1 MSTAPAGNHLPLE
14 VLRMK
19 MKRLLSCLLSLA
31 LALSLA
37 ALPAS
42 ASSATFP
49 DIQSHW
55 AKSYIEAMTAAGMFQ
70 GYEDGNFKPEN
81 QLTTAEALALCARAV
96 GLDSDTALDIATDYY
111 TEVKDTLNN
120 EQTWFYQEFSIC
132 LATGILTSSDL
143 KSLYQSGD
151 LTDPIAKEDLAVY
164 LVRAM
169 QLGPMAERLTSYPL
183 PFDDASSI
191 SGDAKPSVYLLHIYG
206 IVEGDEYNDFSPK
219 LSVTRAVMATMLTR
233 AIAYMQAHGTSPDLP
248 EYTDYAFRQGTIDS
262 VSESGSTILLSLNS
276 DLTGAAIGTVTLPDD
291 VTIYEN
297 NMETTS
303 SALKTGRHARVC
315 LDSSGAA
322 FAVRVSDELEVF
334 TAAVNGIEDGSVAV
348 TVDGEERVLTMDRF
362 TQVQIGSKTTGD
374 ASIVDE
380 NGNYTT
386 AVCKLDD
393 QGRLVAIQ
401 FTGGTSTV
409 EGILSDYTKASTSSA
424 SATIQLIGFDG
435 VTRTYTIP
443 SEATITV
450 DGLVDSLS
458 TTLKNSYVV
467 LRLLDEDA
475 SVQSASV
482 DTKSN
487 YVQGVIKSVDSSDDT
502 ITITRLSNDRNAT
515 YDVTSSAVIT
525 YDGKTTRLRDLDKN
539 DFVTILL
546 NESDDATMIQ
556 AYPSSTTTEG
566 TISERTFGSGTDTTI
581 TFVLTQKDGTKVS
594 FKVDL
599 SDPPTVERDDED
611 STVDK
616 LRVGDEV
623 EITVRYGDVTR
634 IEAVTQNVNVT
645 GTVERIIQEKSGY
658 TLELVLSDGEEVSY
672 AVDSSVPVTQN
683 GDEVAL
689 STLKPGYKLGLAVNG
704 EQVVSIEIQQAVN
717 TANKVSGTILYVD
730 YDEDL
735 IYLRAA
741 TDTGGEEMVTVEVRS
756 STVLLDVST
765 GEELALGDL
774 DSGDVIEVNGAY
786 SGTLFRATVILF
798 Q

>member
-1 MSTAPAGNHLPLE
+1 
-14 VLRMK
+14 MK
-19 MKRLLSCLLSLA
+19 VKRLLSGLLA
-31 LALSLA
+31 LVMVLTATI
-37 ALPAS
+37 LPAS
-42 ASSATFP
+42 AATTFP
-49 DIQSHW
+49 DIQNHW
-55 AKSYIEAMTAAGMFQ
+55 AKSYIEAMTAAGMFK

-81 QLTTAEALALCARAV
+81 QLTTAEALALCARTV
-96 GLDSDTALDIATDYY
+96 GLDSSTTMDIATDYY
-111 TEVKDTLNN
+111 DTVKTTLNN

-132 LATGILTSSDL
+132 LATGILTTSDL

-183 PFDDASSI
+183 TFDDASSI
-191 SGDAKPSVYLLHIYG
+191 SADAKPSVYLLHVYG
-206 IVEGDEYNDFSPK
+206 IVEGDEFNDFSPK
-219 LSVTRAVMATMLTR
+219 LNVTRAVMATMLTR

-248 EYTDYAFRQGTIDS
+248 EYTDYAFRQGVISS
-262 VSESGSTILLSLNS
+262 VSTTNGVIQLSLNS
-276 DLTGAAIGTVTLPDD
+276 DLTGAAIGTVTLPAN
-291 VTIYEN
+291 VKIYEN

-303 SALKTGRHARVC
+303 SALKNGRHARVC
-315 LDSSGAA
+315 LDSSGTP
-322 FAVRVSDELEVF
+322 FAVRVSGELETF
-334 TAAVNGIEDGSVAV
+334 TATVNGIDGKNVAV
-348 TVDGEERVLTMDRF
+348 TADGTGRLLTMDRF
-362 TQVQIGSKTTGD
+362 TQVQIGTKTTGD
-374 ASIVDE
+374 YSIVDS
-380 NGNYTT
+380 GANYTT

-409 EGILSDYTKASTSSA
+409 EGILSDYIKASTSSA
-424 SATIQLIGFDG
+424 NATIQLIGFDG

-443 SEATITV
+443 SDATITV

-458 TTLKNSYVV
+458 SSLKDSYVI

-475 SVQSASV
+475 SVQSVSV

-502 ITITRLSNDRNAT
+502 ISITRLSNDRTAT

-525 YDGKTTRLRDLDKN
+525 YDGETTRLKDLDKN

-581 TFVLTQKDGTKVS
+581 TFVVTQKDGTKVS

-599 SDPPTVERDDED
+599 SDPPVVERDDED

-623 EITVRYGDVTR
+623 EFTVRYGDVTR
-634 IEAVTQNVNVT
+634 IEATTQNVNLT

-658 TLELVLSDGEEVSY
+658 TLEMLLSDGEEVSY
-672 AVDSSVPVTQN
+672 TVDNSVSVTQN
-683 GDEVAL
+683 NKEVAL
-689 STLKPGYKLGLAVNG
+689 SSLKPGYKLGLAVNG
-704 EQVVSIEIQQAVN
+704 DQVVAIEIQQAVN
-717 TANKVSGTILYVD
+717 TGNKVSGTILYVD
-730 YDEDL
+730 YSEDI
-735 IYLRAA
+735 IYLRAT
-741 TDTGGEEMVTVEVRS
+741 TDTGSEEMVTVEVPS
-756 STVLLDVST
+756 SAVILNAST
-765 GEELALGDL
+765 GGTLVLRDL
-774 DSGDVIEVNGAY
+774 DTGDIIEVNGSY
-786 SGTLFRATVILF
+786 SGTIFEATIILR

>member
-1 MSTAPAGNHLPLE
+1 
-14 VLRMK
+14 MK
-19 MKRLLSCLLSLA
+19 VKRLLSCLLSLVMVF
-31 LALSLA
+31 SLT

-42 ASSATFP
+42 AATTFP
-49 DIQSHW
+49 DIQTHW
-55 AKSYIEAMTAAGMFQ
+55 AKSYIEAMTAAGMFK

-81 QLTTAEALALCARAV
+81 QLTTAEALALCARAI
-96 GLDSDTALDIATDYY
+96 GLDSSTTMDIATDYY
-111 TEVKDTLNN
+111 TEVKTLLNN
-120 EQTWFYQEFSIC
+120 EQTWFYQEFSVC

-151 LTDPIAKEDLAVY
+151 LTDPIEKEDLAVY

-169 QLGPMAERLTSYPL
+169 QLGPMADRLTSYPL
-183 PFDDASSI
+183 TFDDASSI
-191 SGDAKPSVYLLHIYG
+191 SADAKPSVYLLHVYG
-206 IVEGDEYNDFSPK
+206 IVEGDEFNDFSPK
-219 LSVTRAVMATMLTR
+219 LNVTRAVMATMLTR

-248 EYTDYAFRQGTIDS
+248 EYTDYAFRQGVIAST
-262 VSESGSTILLSLNS
+262 SEANGVIQLTLNS
-276 DLTGAAIGTVTLPDD
+276 DLTGAAIGTITLPAN
-291 VTIYEN
+291 VKIYEN

-303 SALKTGRHARVC
+303 SALKNGRHARVC
-315 LDSSGAA
+315 LDSTGTA
-322 FAVRVSDELEVF
+322 FAVRVSAELETF
-334 TAAVNGIEDGSVAV
+334 TATVNGIDGKNVAV
-348 TVDGEERVLTMDRF
+348 TVNGSGRLLTMDRF
-362 TQVQIGSKTTGD
+362 TQVQIGNKTTGD
-374 ASIVDE
+374 YSIVDT
-380 NGNYTT
+380 GANYTT

-409 EGILSDYTKASTSSA
+409 EGILADYTKASTSSA

-487 YVQGVIKSVDSSDDT
+487 YVQGVIRSVDSSDDT
-502 ITITRLSNDRNAT
+502 ISITRLSNDRNAT

-599 SDPPTVERDDED
+599 SDPPVVERDDED

-623 EITVRYGDVTR
+623 VFTVRYGDVTR
-634 IEAVTQNVNVT
+634 IEATTQNVNLT
-645 GTVERIIQEKSGY
+645 GTVERIIQEKTGY
-658 TLELVLSDGEEVSY
+658 TLEMLLSDGERVSY
-672 AVDSSVPVTQN
+672 TVDSTVSVTQN
-683 GDEVAL
+683 NKEVAL
-689 STLKPGYKLGLAVNG
+689 SSLKPGYKLGLAVNG
-704 EQVVSIEIQQAVN
+704 DQVVAIEIQQAVN
-717 TANKVSGTILYVD
+717 TGNKVSGTILYVD
-730 YDEDL
+730 YAEDI
-735 IYLRAA
+735 IYLRAT
-741 TDTGGEEMVTVEVRS
+741 TDTGGEEMVTVEVP
-756 STVLLDVST
+756 STAVILNAST
-765 GEELALGDL
+765 GGTLILRDL
-774 DSGDVIEVNGAY
+774 DTGSVIEVNGSY
-786 SGTLFRATVILF
+786 NGTLFRATVILR

>member
-1 MSTAPAGNHLPLE
+1 MSTAPADHQMPME
-14 VLRMK
+14 VSRMK
-19 MKRLLSCLLSLA
+19 VKRLLSGLLA
-31 LALSLA
+31 LVMVLTATI
-37 ALPAS
+37 LPAS
-42 ASSATFP
+42 AATTFP
-49 DIQSHW
+49 DIQNHW
-55 AKSYIEAMTAAGMFQ
+55 AKSYIEAMTAAGMFK

-81 QLTTAEALALCARAV
+81 QLTTAEALALCARTI
-96 GLDSDTALDIATDYY
+96 GLDSSTTMDIATDYY
-111 TEVKDTLNN
+111 DTVKTTLNN

-132 LATGILTSSDL
+132 LATGILTTADL

-183 PFDDASSI
+183 TFDDASSI
-191 SGDAKPSVYLLHIYG
+191 SADAKPSVYLLHVYG
-206 IVEGDEYNDFSPK
+206 IVEGDEFNDFSPK
-219 LSVTRAVMATMLTR
+219 LNVTRAVMATMLTR

-248 EYTDYAFRQGTIDS
+248 EYTDYAFRQGVISS
-262 VSESGSTILLSLNS
+262 VSTTNGVIQLSLNS
-276 DLTGAAIGTVTLPDD
+276 DLTGAAIGTVTLPAN

-303 SALKTGRHARVC
+303 SALKNGRHARVC
-315 LDSSGAA
+315 LDSSGTP
-322 FAVRVSDELEVF
+322 FAVRVSGELETF
-334 TAAVNGIEDGSVAV
+334 TATVNGIDGKNVAV
-348 TVDGEERVLTMDRF
+348 TADGTGRLLTMDRF
-362 TQVQIGSKTTGD
+362 TQVQIGTKTTGD
-374 ASIVDE
+374 YSIVDS
-380 NGNYTT
+380 GANYTT

-409 EGILSDYTKASTSSA
+409 EGILADYTKASTSSA

-443 SEATITV
+443 SDATITV

-487 YVQGVIKSVDSSDDT
+487 YVQGVIRSVDSSDDT
-502 ITITRLSNDRNAT
+502 ISITRLSNDRNAT

-525 YDGKTTRLRDLDKN
+525 YDGKTTRLKDLDKN

-581 TFVLTQKDGTKVS
+581 TFVVTQKDGTKVS

-599 SDPPTVERDDED
+599 SDPPVVERDDED

-623 EITVRYGDVTR
+623 EFTVRYGDVTR
-634 IEAVTQNVNVT
+634 IEATTQNVNLT

-658 TLELVLSDGEEVSY
+658 TLEMLLSDGEEVSY
-672 AVDSSVPVTQN
+672 TVDNSVSVTQN
-683 GDEVAL
+683 NKEVTL
-689 STLKPGYKLGLAVNG
+689 SSLKPGYKLGLAVNG
-704 EQVVSIEIQQAVN
+704 DQVVAIEIQQAVN
-717 TANKVSGTILYVD
+717 TGNKVSGTILWVD
-730 YDEDL
+730 YAQDL
-735 IYLRAA
+735 IYLRAT
-741 TDTGGEEMVTVEVRS
+741 TDTGSEEMVTVEVPS
-756 STVLLDVST
+756 SAVILNAST
-765 GEELALGDL
+765 GKSLVLRDL
-774 DSGDVIEVNGAY
+774 DTGNVIEVNGSY
-786 SGTLFRATVILF
+786 SGTIFEATIILR

>member
-1 MSTAPAGNHLPLE
+1 MSTAPADHQMPME
-14 VLRMK
+14 VSRMK
-19 MKRLLSCLLSLA
+19 VKRLLSGLLA
-31 LALSLA
+31 LVMVLTATI
-37 ALPAS
+37 LPAS
-42 ASSATFP
+42 AATTFP

-55 AKSYIEAMTAAGMFQ
+55 AKSYIEAMTAAGMFK

-81 QLTTAEALALCARAV
+81 QLTTAEALALCARTV
-96 GLDSDTALDIATDYY
+96 GLDSSTISDITTDYY
-111 TEVKDTLNN
+111 DTVKTTLNN

-132 LATGILTSSDL
+132 LATGILTTSDL

-183 PFDDASSI
+183 TFDDASSI
-191 SGDAKPSVYLLHIYG
+191 SADAKPSVYLLHVYG
-206 IVEGDEYNDFSPK
+206 IVEGDEFNNFSPK
-219 LSVTRAVMATMLTR
+219 LNVTRAVMATMLTR

-248 EYTDYAFRQGTIDS
+248 EYTDYAFRQGVISS
-262 VSESGSTILLSLNS
+262 VSTTNGVIQLSLNS
-276 DLTGAAIGTVTLPDD
+276 DLTGAAIGTVTLPAN

-303 SALKTGRHARVC
+303 SALKNGRHARVC
-315 LDSSGAA
+315 LDSSGTA
-322 FAVRVSDELEVF
+322 FAVRVSGELETF
-334 TAAVNGIEDGSVAV
+334 TATVNGIDGKNVAV
-348 TVDGEERVLTMDRF
+348 TADGTGRLLTMDRF
-362 TQVQIGSKTTGD
+362 TQVQIGTKTTGD
-374 ASIVDE
+374 YSIVDS
-380 NGNYTT
+380 GANYTT

-424 SATIQLIGFDG
+424 NATIQLIGFDG

-443 SEATITV
+443 SDATITV

-458 TTLKNSYVV
+458 SSLKDSYVI

-475 SVQSASV
+475 SVQSVSV

-502 ITITRLSNDRNAT
+502 ISITRLSNDRTAT

-525 YDGKTTRLRDLDKN
+525 YDGETTRLKDLDKN

-581 TFVLTQKDGTKVS
+581 TFVVTQKDGTKVS

-599 SDPPTVERDDED
+599 SDPPVVERDEED

-616 LRVGDEV
+616 LRVGDVV
-623 EITVRYGDVTR
+623 EFTVRYGAVTR
-634 IEAVTQNVNVT
+634 IKATTQNVNLT

-658 TLELVLSDGEEVSY
+658 TLEMLLSDGEKVSY
-672 AVDSSVPVTQN
+672 TVDSTISVTQN
-683 GDEVAL
+683 NKEVAL
-689 STLKPGYKLGLAVNG
+689 SSLKPGYKLGLAVNSD
-704 EQVVSIEIQQAVN
+704 QVVAIEIQQAVN
-717 TANKVSGTILYVD
+717 SGNKVSGTILYVD
-730 YDEDL
+730 YAKDI
-735 IYLRAA
+735 IYLRAV
-741 TDTGGEEMVTVEVRS
+741 TDTGGEDIVTVSVPS
-756 STVLLDVST
+756 SAVILNAST
-765 GEELALGDL
+765 GKSLVLRDL
-774 DSGDVIEVNGAY
+774 DSGNIIEVNGSY
-786 SGTLFRATVILF
+786 SGTIFEATIILR

>member
-1 MSTAPAGNHLPLE
+1 
-14 VLRMK
+14 MK
-19 MKRLLSCLLSLA
+19 VKRLLSCLLSLVMVF
-31 LALSLA
+31 SLT

-42 ASSATFP
+42 AATTFP
-49 DIQSHW
+49 DIQTHW
-55 AKSYIEAMTAAGMFQ
+55 AKSYIEAMTTAGMFK

-81 QLTTAEALALCARAV
+81 QLTTAEALALCARAI
-96 GLDSDTALDIATDYY
+96 GLDSSTTMDIATDYY
-111 TEVKDTLNN
+111 TEVKTLLNN
-120 EQTWFYQEFSIC
+120 EQTWFYQEFSVC

-151 LTDPIAKEDLAVY
+151 LTDPIEKEDLAVY

-169 QLGPMAERLTSYPL
+169 QLGPMADRLTSYPL
-183 PFDDASSI
+183 TFDDASSI
-191 SGDAKPSVYLLHIYG
+191 SADAKPSVYLLHVYG
-206 IVEGDEYNDFSPK
+206 IVEGDEFNDFSPK
-219 LSVTRAVMATMLTR
+219 LNVTRAVMATMLTR

-248 EYTDYAFRQGTIDS
+248 EYTDYAFRQGVIAST
-262 VSESGSTILLSLNS
+262 SEANGVIQLTLNS
-276 DLTGAAIGTVTLPDD
+276 DLTGAAIGTITLPAN
-291 VTIYEN
+291 VKIYEN

-303 SALKTGRHARVC
+303 SALKNGRHARVC
-315 LDSSGAA
+315 LDSTGTA
-322 FAVRVSDELEVF
+322 FAVRVSAELETF
-334 TAAVNGIEDGSVAV
+334 TATVNGIDGKNVAV
-348 TVDGEERVLTMDRF
+348 TVNGSGRLLTMDRF
-362 TQVQIGSKTTGD
+362 TQVQIGNKTTGD
-374 ASIVDE
+374 YSIVDT
-380 NGNYTT
+380 GANYTT

-443 SEATITV
+443 SDATITV

-487 YVQGVIKSVDSSDDT
+487 YVQGVIRSVDSSDDT
-502 ITITRLSNDRNAT
+502 ISITRLSNDRNAT

-599 SDPPTVERDDED
+599 SDPPVVERDDED
-611 STVDK
+611 ATVDK

-623 EITVRYGDVTR
+623 VFTVRYGDVTR
-634 IEAVTQNVNVT
+634 IEATTQNVNLT
-645 GTVERIIQEKSGY
+645 GTVERIIQEKTGY
-658 TLELVLSDGEEVSY
+658 TLEMLLSDGERVSY
-672 AVDSSVPVTQN
+672 TVDSTVSVTQN
-683 GDEVAL
+683 NKEVAL
-689 STLKPGYKLGLAVNG
+689 SSLKPGYKLGLAVNG
-704 EQVVSIEIQQAVN
+704 DQVVAIEIQQAVN
-717 TANKVSGTILYVD
+717 TGNKVSGTILYVD
-730 YDEDL
+730 YAEDI
-735 IYLRAA
+735 IYLRAT
-741 TDTGGEEMVTVEVRS
+741 TDTGGEEMVTVEVP
-756 STVLLDVST
+756 STAVILNAATGGTLVLR
-765 GEELALGDL
+765 DL
-774 DSGDVIEVNGAY
+774 DTGSVIEVNGSY
-786 SGTLFRATVILF
+786 NGTLSRATVILR

>member
-1 MSTAPAGNHLPLE
+1 
-14 VLRMK
+14 MK
-19 MKRLLSCLLSLA
+19 VKRLLSGLLA
-31 LALSLA
+31 LVMVLTATI
-37 ALPAS
+37 LPAS
-42 ASSATFP
+42 AATTFP
-49 DIQSHW
+49 DIQNHW
-55 AKSYIEAMTAAGMFQ
+55 AKSYIEAMTAAGMFK

-81 QLTTAEALALCARAV
+81 QLTTAEALALCARTV
-96 GLDSDTALDIATDYY
+96 GLDSSTTMDIATDYY
-111 TEVKDTLNN
+111 DTVKTTLNN

-132 LATGILTSSDL
+132 LATGILTTSDL

-183 PFDDASSI
+183 TFDDASSI
-191 SGDAKPSVYLLHIYG
+191 SADAKPSVYLLHVYG
-206 IVEGDEYNDFSPK
+206 IVEGDEFNDFSPK
-219 LSVTRAVMATMLTR
+219 LNVTRAVMATMLTR

-248 EYTDYAFRQGTIDS
+248 EYTDYAFRQGVISS
-262 VSESGSTILLSLNS
+262 VSTTNGVIQLSLNS
-276 DLTGAAIGTVTLPDD
+276 DLTGAAIGTVTLPAN
-291 VTIYEN
+291 VKIYEN

-303 SALKTGRHARVC
+303 SALKNGRHARVC
-315 LDSSGAA
+315 LDSSGTP
-322 FAVRVSDELEVF
+322 FAVRVSGELETF
-334 TAAVNGIEDGSVAV
+334 TATVNGIDGKNVAV
-348 TVDGEERVLTMDRF
+348 TADGTGRLLTMDRL
-362 TQVQIGSKTTGD
+362 TQVQIGTKTTGD
-374 ASIVDE
+374 YSIVDS
-380 NGNYTT
+380 GANYTT

-409 EGILSDYTKASTSSA
+409 EGILSDYIKASTSSA
-424 SATIQLIGFDG
+424 NATIQLIGFDG

-443 SEATITV
+443 SDATITV

-458 TTLKNSYVV
+458 SSLKDSYVI

-475 SVQSASV
+475 SVQSVSV

-502 ITITRLSNDRNAT
+502 ISITRLSNDRTAT

-525 YDGKTTRLRDLDKN
+525 YDGETTRLKDLDKN

-581 TFVLTQKDGTKVS
+581 TFVVTQKDGTKVS

-599 SDPPTVERDDED
+599 SDPPVVERDDED

-616 LRVGDEV
+616 LRMGDEV
-623 EITVRYGDVTR
+623 EFTVRYGDVTR
-634 IEAVTQNVNVT
+634 IEATTQNVNLT

-658 TLELVLSDGEEVSY
+658 TLEMLLSDGEEVSY
-672 AVDSSVPVTQN
+672 TVDNSVSVTQN
-683 GDEVAL
+683 NKEVAL
-689 STLKPGYKLGLAVNG
+689 SSLKPGYKLGLAVNG
-704 EQVVSIEIQQAVN
+704 DQVVAIELQQAVN
-717 TANKVSGTILYVD
+717 TGNKVSGTILYVD
-730 YDEDL
+730 YSEDI
-735 IYLRAA
+735 IYLRAT
-741 TDTGGEEMVTVEVRS
+741 TDTGSEEMVTVEVPS
-756 STVLLDVST
+756 SAVILNAST
-765 GEELALGDL
+765 GGTLVLRDL
-774 DSGDVIEVNGAY
+774 DTGDSIEVNGAY
-786 SGTLFRATVILF
+786 SGTIFQATIILR

>member
-291 VTIYEN
+291 VH
-297 NMETTS
+297 
-303 SALKTGRHARVC
+303 L
-315 LDSSGAA
+315 
-322 FAVRVSDELEVF
+322 
-334 TAAVNGIEDGSVAV
+334 
-348 TVDGEERVLTMDRF
+348 
-362 TQVQIGSKTTGD
+362 
-374 ASIVDE
+374 
-380 NGNYTT
+380 
-386 AVCKLDD
+386 
-393 QGRLVAIQ
+393 
-401 FTGGTSTV
+401 
-409 EGILSDYTKASTSSA
+409 
-424 SATIQLIGFDG
+424 
-435 VTRTYTIP
+435 
-443 SEATITV
+443 
-450 DGLVDSLS
+450 
-458 TTLKNSYVV
+458 
-467 LRLLDEDA
+467 
-475 SVQSASV
+475 
-482 DTKSN
+482 
-487 YVQGVIKSVDSSDDT
+487 
-502 ITITRLSNDRNAT
+502 
-515 YDVTSSAVIT
+515 
-525 YDGKTTRLRDLDKN
+525 
-539 DFVTILL
+539 
-546 NESDDATMIQ
+546 
-556 AYPSSTTTEG
+556 
-566 TISERTFGSGTDTTI
+566 
-581 TFVLTQKDGTKVS
+581 
-594 FKVDL
+594 
-599 SDPPTVERDDED
+599 
-611 STVDK
+611 
-616 LRVGDEV
+616 
-623 EITVRYGDVTR
+623 
-634 IEAVTQNVNVT
+634 
-645 GTVERIIQEKSGY
+645 
-658 TLELVLSDGEEVSY
+658 
-672 AVDSSVPVTQN
+672 
-683 GDEVAL
+683 
-689 STLKPGYKLGLAVNG
+689 
-704 EQVVSIEIQQAVN
+704 
-717 TANKVSGTILYVD
+717 
-730 YDEDL
+730 
-735 IYLRAA
+735 
-741 TDTGGEEMVTVEVRS
+741 
-756 STVLLDVST
+756 
-765 GEELALGDL
+765 
-774 DSGDVIEVNGAY
+774 
-786 SGTLFRATVILF
+786 
-798 Q
+798 

>member
-1 MSTAPAGNHLPLE
+1 ME
-14 VLRMK
+14 VSRMK
-19 MKRLLSCLLSLA
+19 VKRLLSCLLSLVMVF
-31 LALSLA
+31 SLT

-42 ASSATFP
+42 AATTFP
-49 DIQSHW
+49 DIQTHW
-55 AKSYIEAMTAAGMFQ
+55 AKSYIEAMTTAGMFK

-81 QLTTAEALALCARAV
+81 QLTTAEALALCARAI
-96 GLDSDTALDIATDYY
+96 GLDSSTTMDIATDYY
-111 TEVKDTLNN
+111 TEVKTLLNN
-120 EQTWFYQEFSIC
+120 EQTWFYQEFSVC

-151 LTDPIAKEDLAVY
+151 LTDPIEKEDLAVY

-169 QLGPMAERLTSYPL
+169 QLGPMADRLTSYPL
-183 PFDDASSI
+183 TFDDASSI
-191 SGDAKPSVYLLHIYG
+191 SADAKPSVYLLHVYG
-206 IVEGDEYNDFSPK
+206 IVEGDEFNDFSPK
-219 LSVTRAVMATMLTR
+219 LNVTRAVMATMLTR
-233 AIAYMQAHGTSPDLP
+233 AIAYMQSHGTSPDLP
-248 EYTDYAFRQGTIDS
+248 AYTDYAFRQGVIASATETNGVIQL
-262 VSESGSTILLSLNS
+262 TLNS
-276 DLTGAAIGTVTLPDD
+276 DLTGATIGTTTLPAN
-291 VTIYEN
+291 VKIYEN

-303 SALKTGRHARVC
+303 SALKNGRHARIC
-315 LDSSGAA
+315 LDSTGTA
-322 FAVRVSDELEVF
+322 FAVRVSAELETF
-334 TAAVNGIEDGSVAV
+334 TATVNGIDGKNVAV
-348 TVDGEERVLTMDRF
+348 TVNGSGRLLTMDRF
-362 TQVQIGSKTTGD
+362 TQVQIGNKTTGD
-374 ASIVDE
+374 ASIVDS
-380 NGNYTT
+380 GANYTT

-409 EGILSDYTKASTSSA
+409 EGILADYTKASTSSA

-443 SEATITV
+443 SDATITV

-487 YVQGVIKSVDSSDDT
+487 YVQGVIRSVDSSDDT
-502 ITITRLSNDRNAT
+502 ISITRLSNDRNAT

-546 NESDDATMIQ
+546 NENDDATMIQ

-599 SDPPTVERDDED
+599 SDPPVVERDDED

-623 EITVRYGDVTR
+623 VFTVRYGDVTR
-634 IEAVTQNVNVT
+634 IEATTQNVNLT
-645 GTVERIIQEKSGY
+645 GTVERIIQEKTGY
-658 TLELVLSDGEEVSY
+658 TLEMLLSDGERVSY
-672 AVDSSVPVTQN
+672 TVDSTVSVTQN
-683 GDEVAL
+683 NKEVAL
-689 STLKPGYKLGLAVNG
+689 SSLKPGYKLGLAVNG
-704 EQVVSIEIQQAVN
+704 DQVVAIEIQQAVN
-717 TANKVSGTILYVD
+717 SGNKVSGTILYVD
-730 YDEDL
+730 YAKDI
-735 IYLRAA
+735 IYLRAV
-741 TDTGGEEMVTVEVRS
+741 TDTGGEDIVTVSVPS
-756 STVLLDVST
+756 SAVILNAST
-765 GEELALGDL
+765 GKSLVLRDL
-774 DSGDVIEVNGAY
+774 DSGNIIEVNGSY
-786 SGTLFRATVILF
+786 SGTIFEATIILR

>member
-1 MSTAPAGNHLPLE
+1 
-14 VLRMK
+14 MK
-19 MKRLLSCLLSLA
+19 VKRLLSGLLA
-31 LALSLA
+31 LVMVLTATI
-37 ALPAS
+37 LPAS
-42 ASSATFP
+42 AATTFP
-49 DIQSHW
+49 DIQNHW
-55 AKSYIEAMTAAGMFQ
+55 AKSYIEAMTAAGMFK

-81 QLTTAEALALCARAV
+81 QLTTAEALALCARTV
-96 GLDSDTALDIATDYY
+96 GLDSSTTMDIATDYY
-111 TEVKDTLNN
+111 DTVKTTLNN

-132 LATGILTSSDL
+132 LATGILTTSDL

-183 PFDDASSI
+183 TFDDASSI
-191 SGDAKPSVYLLHIYG
+191 SADAKPSVYLLHVYG
-206 IVEGDEYNDFSPK
+206 IVEGDEFNDFSPK
-219 LSVTRAVMATMLTR
+219 LNVTRAVMATMLTR

-248 EYTDYAFRQGTIDS
+248 EYTDYAFRQGVISS
-262 VSESGSTILLSLNS
+262 VSTTNGVIQLSLNS
-276 DLTGAAIGTVTLPDD
+276 DLTGAAIGTVTLPAN
-291 VTIYEN
+291 VKIYEN

-303 SALKTGRHARVC
+303 SALKNGRHARVC
-315 LDSSGAA
+315 LDSSGTP
-322 FAVRVSDELEVF
+322 FAVRVSGELETF
-334 TAAVNGIEDGSVAV
+334 TATVNGIDGKNVAV
-348 TVDGEERVLTMDRF
+348 TADGTGRLLTMDRF
-362 TQVQIGSKTTGD
+362 TQVQIGTKTTGD
-374 ASIVDE
+374 YSIVDS
-380 NGNYTT
+380 GANYTT

-393 QGRLVAIQ
+393 QGHLVAIQ

-424 SATIQLIGFDG
+424 NATIQLIGFDG

-443 SEATITV
+443 SDATITV

-458 TTLKNSYVV
+458 SSLKDSYVI

-475 SVQSASV
+475 SVQSVSV

-502 ITITRLSNDRNAT
+502 ISITRLSNDRTAT

-525 YDGKTTRLRDLDKN
+525 YDGETTRLKDLDKN

-581 TFVLTQKDGTKVS
+581 TFVVTQKDGTKVS

-599 SDPPTVERDDED
+599 SDPPVVERDDED

-623 EITVRYGDVTR
+623 EFTVRYGDVTR
-634 IEAVTQNVNVT
+634 IEATTQNVNLT

-658 TLELVLSDGEEVSY
+658 TLEMLLSDGEEVSY
-672 AVDSSVPVTQN
+672 TVDNSVSVTQN
-683 GDEVAL
+683 NKEVAL
-689 STLKPGYKLGLAVNG
+689 SSLKPGYKLGLAVNG
-704 EQVVSIEIQQAVN
+704 DQVVAIELQQAVN
-717 TANKVSGTILYVD
+717 TGNKVSGTILYVD
-730 YDEDL
+730 YSEDI
-735 IYLRAA
+735 IYLRAT
-741 TDTGGEEMVTVEVRS
+741 TDTGSEEMVTVEVPS
-756 STVLLDVST
+756 SAVILNAST
-765 GEELALGDL
+765 GGTLVLRDL
-774 DSGDVIEVNGAY
+774 DTGDSIEVNGAY
-786 SGTLFRATVILF
+786 SGTIFQATIILR

>member
-1 MSTAPAGNHLPLE
+1 MSTAPADHQMPME
-14 VLRMK
+14 VSRMK
-19 MKRLLSCLLSLA
+19 VKRLLSGLLA
-31 LALSLA
+31 LVMVLTATI
-37 ALPAS
+37 LPAS
-42 ASSATFP
+42 AATTFP
-49 DIQSHW
+49 DIQNHW
-55 AKSYIEAMTAAGMFQ
+55 AKSYIEAMTAAGMFK

-81 QLTTAEALALCARAV
+81 QLTTAEALALCARTV
-96 GLDSDTALDIATDYY
+96 GLDSSTTMDIATDYY
-111 TEVKDTLNN
+111 DTVKTTLNN

-132 LATGILTSSDL
+132 LATGILTTSDL

-183 PFDDASSI
+183 TFDDASSI
-191 SGDAKPSVYLLHIYG
+191 SADAKPSVYLLHVYG
-206 IVEGDEYNDFSPK
+206 IVEGDEFNDFSPK
-219 LSVTRAVMATMLTR
+219 LNVTRAVMATMLTR

-248 EYTDYAFRQGTIDS
+248 EYTDYAFRQGVISS
-262 VSESGSTILLSLNS
+262 VSTTNGVIQLSLNS
-276 DLTGAAIGTVTLPDD
+276 DLTGAAIGTVTLPAN
-291 VTIYEN
+291 VKIYEN

-303 SALKTGRHARVC
+303 SALKNGRHARVC
-315 LDSSGAA
+315 LDSSGTP
-322 FAVRVSDELEVF
+322 FAVRVSGELETF
-334 TAAVNGIEDGSVAV
+334 TATVNGIDGKNVAV
-348 TVDGEERVLTMDRF
+348 TADGTGRLLTMDRF
-362 TQVQIGSKTTGD
+362 TQVQIGTKTTGD
-374 ASIVDE
+374 YSIVDS
-380 NGNYTT
+380 GANYTT

-424 SATIQLIGFDG
+424 NATIQLIGFDG

-443 SEATITV
+443 SDATITV

-458 TTLKNSYVV
+458 SSLKDSYVI

-475 SVQSASV
+475 SVQSVSV

-502 ITITRLSNDRNAT
+502 ISITRLSNDRTAT

-525 YDGKTTRLRDLDKN
+525 YDGETTRLKDLDKN

-581 TFVLTQKDGTKVS
+581 TFVVTQKDGTKVS

-599 SDPPTVERDDED
+599 SDPPVVERDDED

-623 EITVRYGDVTR
+623 EFTVRYGDVTR
-634 IEAVTQNVNVT
+634 IEATTQNVNLT

-658 TLELVLSDGEEVSY
+658 TLEMLLSDGEEVSY
-672 AVDSSVPVTQN
+672 TVDNSVSVTQN
-683 GDEVAL
+683 NKEVAL
-689 STLKPGYKLGLAVNG
+689 SSLKPGYKLGLAVNG
-704 EQVVSIEIQQAVN
+704 DQVVAIEIQQAVN
-717 TANKVSGTILYVD
+717 TGNKVSGTILYVD
-730 YDEDL
+730 YSEDI
-735 IYLRAA
+735 IYLRAT
-741 TDTGGEEMVTVEVRS
+741 TDTGSEEMVTVEVPS
-756 STVLLDVST
+756 SAVILNAST
-765 GEELALGDL
+765 GGTLVLRDL
-774 DSGDVIEVNGAY
+774 DTGDIIEVNGSY
-786 SGTLFRATVILF
+786 SGTIFEATIILR

>member
-1 MSTAPAGNHLPLE
+1 
-14 VLRMK
+14 MK
-19 MKRLLSCLLSLA
+19 VKRLLSCLLSLVMVF
-31 LALSLA
+31 SLT

-42 ASSATFP
+42 AATTFP
-49 DIQSHW
+49 DIQTHW
-55 AKSYIEAMTAAGMFQ
+55 AKSYIEAMTAAGMFK
-70 GYEDGNFKPEN
+70 GYEDGSFKPEN
-81 QLTTAEALALCARAV
+81 QLTTAEALALCARAI
-96 GLDSDTALDIATDYY
+96 GLDSSTTMDIATDYY
-111 TEVKDTLNN
+111 DTVKTTLNN

-132 LATGILTSSDL
+132 LATGILTTADL

-151 LTDPIAKEDLAVY
+151 LTDPIEKEDLAVY

-183 PFDDASSI
+183 TFDDASSI
-191 SGDAKPSVYLLHIYG
+191 SADAKPSVYLLHVYG
-206 IVEGDEYNDFSPK
+206 IVEGDEFNDFSPK
-219 LSVTRAVMATMLTR
+219 LNVTRAVMATMLTR

-248 EYTDYAFRQGTIDS
+248 EYTDYAFRQGVIASATETNGVIQL
-262 VSESGSTILLSLNS
+262 TLNS
-276 DLTGAAIGTVTLPDD
+276 DLTGAAIGTITLPAN

-303 SALKTGRHARVC
+303 SALKNGRHARVC
-315 LDSSGAA
+315 LDSTGTA
-322 FAVRVSDELEVF
+322 FAVRVSAELETF
-334 TAAVNGIEDGSVAV
+334 TATVNGIDGSSVAV
-348 TVDGEERVLTMDRF
+348 TVNGSGRLLTMDRF

-374 ASIVDE
+374 ASIVDS
-380 NGNYTT
+380 GANYTT

-409 EGILSDYTKASTSSA
+409 EGILADYTKASTSSA

-443 SEATITV
+443 SDATITV
-450 DGLVDSLS
+450 DGLVDTLS
-458 TTLKNSYVV
+458 ASQKDSHVV
-467 LRLLDEDA
+467 LRLLDEDN

-487 YVQGVIKSVDSSDDT
+487 YVQGVIRSVDSSDDT
-502 ITITRLSNDRNAT
+502 ISITRLSNDRNAT

-556 AYPSSTTTEG
+556 AYPSSTTAEG
-566 TISERTFGSGTDTTI
+566 TISERTFGSGSDTTI
-581 TFVLTQKDGTKVS
+581 TFVLTQKDGTKAS

-623 EITVRYGDVTR
+623 VFTIRYGEVTR
-634 IEAVTQNVNVT
+634 IEATTQNVNLT

-658 TLELVLSDGEEVSY
+658 TLEMVLSDGEEVSY
-672 AVDSSVPVTQN
+672 TVDSTVSVTQN
-683 GDEVAL
+683 SKEVAL
-689 STLKPGYKLGLAVNG
+689 SSLKPGYKLGLAVNG
-704 EQVVSIEIQQAVN
+704 DQVVAIEIQQAVN
-717 TANKVSGTILYVD
+717 TGNKVSGTILYVD
-730 YDEDL
+730 YAEDI
-735 IYLRAA
+735 IYLRAT
-741 TDTGGEEMVTVEVRS
+741 TDAGGEEMVTVEVPS
-756 STVLLDVST
+756 SAVILNAST
-765 GEELALGDL
+765 GGSLDLRDL
-774 DSGDVIEVNGAY
+774 DTGNVIEVNGSY
-786 SGTLFRATVILF
+786 SGTIFRATIILR

>member
-1 MSTAPAGNHLPLE
+1 
-14 VLRMK
+14 MK
-19 MKRLLSCLLSLA
+19 VKRLLSCLLSLVMVF
-31 LALSLA
+31 SLT

-42 ASSATFP
+42 AATTFP
-49 DIQSHW
+49 DIQTHW
-55 AKSYIEAMTAAGMFQ
+55 AKSYIEAMTTAGMFK

-81 QLTTAEALALCARAV
+81 QLTTAEALALCARAI
-96 GLDSDTALDIATDYY
+96 GLDSSTTMDIATDYY
-111 TEVKDTLNN
+111 TEVKTLLNN
-120 EQTWFYQEFSIC
+120 EQTWFYQEFSVC

-151 LTDPIAKEDLAVY
+151 LTDPIEKEDLAVY

-169 QLGPMAERLTSYPL
+169 QLGPMADRLTSYPL
-183 PFDDASSI
+183 TFDDASSI
-191 SGDAKPSVYLLHIYG
+191 SADAKPSVYLLHVYG
-206 IVEGDEYNDFSPK
+206 IVEGDEFNDFSPK
-219 LSVTRAVMATMLTR
+219 LNVTRAVMATMLTR
-233 AIAYMQAHGTSPDLP
+233 AIAYMQSHGTSPDLP
-248 EYTDYAFRQGTIDS
+248 EYTDYAFRQGVIAST
-262 VSESGSTILLSLNS
+262 SEANGVIQLTLNS
-276 DLTGAAIGTVTLPDD
+276 DLTGAAIGTITLPAN
-291 VTIYEN
+291 VKIYEN

-303 SALKTGRHARVC
+303 SALKNGRHARVC
-315 LDSSGAA
+315 LDSTGTA
-322 FAVRVSDELEVF
+322 FAVRVSAELETF
-334 TAAVNGIEDGSVAV
+334 TATVNGIDGKNVAV
-348 TVDGEERVLTMDRF
+348 TVNGSGRLLTMDRF
-362 TQVQIGSKTTGD
+362 TQVQIGNKTTGD
-374 ASIVDE
+374 YSIVDT
-380 NGNYTT
+380 GANYTT

-487 YVQGVIKSVDSSDDT
+487 YVQGVIRSVDSSDDT
-502 ITITRLSNDRNAT
+502 ISITRLSNDRNAT

-599 SDPPTVERDDED
+599 SDPPVVERDDED

-623 EITVRYGDVTR
+623 VFTVRYGDVTR
-634 IEAVTQNVNVT
+634 IEATTQNVNLT
-645 GTVERIIQEKSGY
+645 GTVERIIQEKTGY
-658 TLELVLSDGEEVSY
+658 TLEMLLSDGERVSY
-672 AVDSSVPVTQN
+672 TVDSTVSVTQN
-683 GDEVAL
+683 NKEVAL
-689 STLKPGYKLGLAVNG
+689 SSLKPGYKLGLAVNG
-704 EQVVSIEIQQAVN
+704 DQVVAIEIQQAVN
-717 TANKVSGTILYVD
+717 TGNKVSGTILYVD
-730 YDEDL
+730 YAEDI
-735 IYLRAA
+735 IYLRAT
-741 TDTGGEEMVTVEVRS
+741 TDTGGEEMVTVEVP
-756 STVLLDVST
+756 STAVILNAST
-765 GEELALGDL
+765 GGTLILRDL
-774 DSGDVIEVNGAY
+774 DTGSVIEVNGSY
-786 SGTLFRATVILF
+786 NGTIFRATVILR

>member
-1 MSTAPAGNHLPLE
+1 
-14 VLRMK
+14 MK
-19 MKRLLSCLLSLA
+19 VKRLLSGLLA
-31 LALSLA
+31 LVMVLTATI
-37 ALPAS
+37 LPAS
-42 ASSATFP
+42 AATTFP
-49 DIQSHW
+49 DIQNHW
-55 AKSYIEAMTAAGMFQ
+55 AKSYIEAMTAAGMFK

-81 QLTTAEALALCARAV
+81 QLTTAEALALCARTI
-96 GLDSDTALDIATDYY
+96 GLDSSTTMDIATDYY
-111 TEVKDTLNN
+111 DTVKTTLNN

-132 LATGILTSSDL
+132 LATGILTTADL

-183 PFDDASSI
+183 TFDDASSI
-191 SGDAKPSVYLLHIYG
+191 SADAKPSVYLLHVYG
-206 IVEGDEYNDFSPK
+206 IVEGDEFNDFSPK
-219 LSVTRAVMATMLTR
+219 LNVTRAVMATMLTR

-248 EYTDYAFRQGTIDS
+248 EYTDYAFRQGVISS
-262 VSESGSTILLSLNS
+262 VSTTNGVIQLSLNS
-276 DLTGAAIGTVTLPDD
+276 DLTGAAIGTVTLPAN

-303 SALKTGRHARVC
+303 SALKNGRHARVC
-315 LDSSGAA
+315 LDSSGTP
-322 FAVRVSDELEVF
+322 FAVRVSGELETF
-334 TAAVNGIEDGSVAV
+334 TATVNGIDGKNVAV
-348 TVDGEERVLTMDRF
+348 TVDGTGRLLTMDRF
-362 TQVQIGSKTTGD
+362 TQVQIGTKTTGD
-374 ASIVDE
+374 YSIVE
-380 NGNYTT
+380 SGANYTT

-409 EGILSDYTKASTSSA
+409 EGILADYTKASTSSA

-443 SEATITV
+443 SDATITV

-467 LRLLDEDA
+467 LRLLDEDS
-475 SVQSASV
+475 SVQSVSV

-487 YVQGVIKSVDSSDDT
+487 YVQGVIKSVDSSDST
-502 ITITRLSNDRNAT
+502 ITITRLSNNRTAT

-525 YDGKTTRLRDLDKN
+525 YNGKTTRLRDLDKN

-556 AYPSSTTTEG
+556 AYPSSTTAEG

-581 TFVLTQKDGTKVS
+581 TFVITQKDGTKAS

-599 SDPPTVERDDED
+599 SDPPTVERDEED

-616 LRVGDEV
+616 LRVGDVV
-623 EITVRYGDVTR
+623 EFTIRYGAVTR
-634 IEAVTQNVNVT
+634 IKATTQNVNLT

-658 TLELVLSDGEEVSY
+658 TLEMLLSDGEKVSY
-672 AVDSSVPVTQN
+672 TVDSTISVTQN
-683 GDEVAL
+683 NKEVAL
-689 STLKPGYKLGLAVNG
+689 SSLKPGYKLGLAVNG
-704 EQVVSIEIQQAVN
+704 DQVVAIEIQQAVN
-717 TANKVSGTILYVD
+717 SGNKVSGTILVVD
-730 YDEDL
+730 YAQDI
-735 IYLRAA
+735 IYLRAV
-741 TDTGGEEMVTVEVRS
+741 TDTGGEDIVTVSVPS
-756 STVLLDVST
+756 SAVILSAST
-765 GEELALGDL
+765 GKSLVLRDL
-774 DSGDVIEVNGAY
+774 DSGNIIEVNGSY
-786 SGTLFRATVILF
+786 SGTIFEATVILR

>member
-1 MSTAPAGNHLPLE
+1 
-14 VLRMK
+14 MK
-19 MKRLLSCLLSLA
+19 VKRLLSGLLA
-31 LALSLA
+31 LVMVLTATI
-37 ALPAS
+37 LPAS
-42 ASSATFP
+42 AATTFP

-55 AKSYIEAMTAAGMFQ
+55 AKSYIEAMTAAGMFK

-81 QLTTAEALALCARAV
+81 QLTTAEALALCARTV
-96 GLDSDTALDIATDYY
+96 GLDSSTTMDIATDYY
-111 TEVKDTLNN
+111 DTVKTTLNN

-132 LATGILTSSDL
+132 LATGILTTSDL

-183 PFDDASSI
+183 TFDDASSI
-191 SGDAKPSVYLLHIYG
+191 SADAKPSVYLLHVYG
-206 IVEGDEYNDFSPK
+206 IVEGDEFNDFSPK
-219 LSVTRAVMATMLTR
+219 LNVTRAVMATMLTR

-248 EYTDYAFRQGTIDS
+248 EYTDYAFRQGVISS
-262 VSESGSTILLSLNS
+262 VSTTNGVIQLSLNS
-276 DLTGAAIGTVTLPDD
+276 DLTGAAIGTVTLPAN
-291 VTIYEN
+291 VKIYEN

-303 SALKTGRHARVC
+303 SALKNGRHARVC
-315 LDSSGAA
+315 LDSSGTP
-322 FAVRVSDELEVF
+322 FAVRVSGELETF
-334 TAAVNGIEDGSVAV
+334 TATVNGIDGKNVAV
-348 TVDGEERVLTMDRF
+348 TADGTGRLLTMDRL
-362 TQVQIGSKTTGD
+362 TQVQIGTKTTGD
-374 ASIVDE
+374 YSIVDS
-380 NGNYTT
+380 GANYTT

-409 EGILSDYTKASTSSA
+409 EGILSDYIKASTSSA
-424 SATIQLIGFDG
+424 NATIQLIGFDG

-443 SEATITV
+443 SDATITV

-458 TTLKNSYVV
+458 SSLKDSYVI

-475 SVQSASV
+475 SVQSVSV

-502 ITITRLSNDRNAT
+502 ISITRLSNDRTAT

-525 YDGKTTRLRDLDKN
+525 YDGETTRLKDLDKN

-581 TFVLTQKDGTKVS
+581 TFVVTQKDGTKVS

-599 SDPPTVERDDED
+599 SDPPVVERDDED

-623 EITVRYGDVTR
+623 EFTVRYGDVTR
-634 IEAVTQNVNVT
+634 IEATTQNVNLT

-658 TLELVLSDGEEVSY
+658 TLEMLLSDGEEVSY
-672 AVDSSVPVTQN
+672 TVDNSVSVTQN
-683 GDEVAL
+683 NKEVAL
-689 STLKPGYKLGLAVNG
+689 SSLKPGYKLGLAVNG
-704 EQVVSIEIQQAVN
+704 DQVVAIELQQAVN
-717 TANKVSGTILYVD
+717 TGNKVSGTILYVD
-730 YDEDL
+730 YSEDI
-735 IYLRAA
+735 IYLRAT
-741 TDTGGEEMVTVEVRS
+741 TDTGSEEMVTVEVPS
-756 STVLLDVST
+756 SAVILNAST
-765 GEELALGDL
+765 GGTLVLRDL
-774 DSGDVIEVNGAY
+774 DTGDSIEVNGAY
-786 SGTLFRATVILF
+786 SGTIFQATIILR

>member
-1 MSTAPAGNHLPLE
+1 MSTAPADHQMPME
-14 VLRMK
+14 VSRMK
-19 MKRLLSCLLSLA
+19 VKRLLSGLLA
-31 LALSLA
+31 LVMVLTATI
-37 ALPAS
+37 LPAS
-42 ASSATFP
+42 AATTFP

-55 AKSYIEAMTAAGMFQ
+55 AKSYIEAMTAAGMFK

-81 QLTTAEALALCARAV
+81 QLTTAEALALCARTV
-96 GLDSDTALDIATDYY
+96 GLDSSTTMDIATDYY
-111 TEVKDTLNN
+111 DTVKTTLNN

-132 LATGILTSSDL
+132 LATGILTTSDL

-151 LTDPIAKEDLAVY
+151 LTDPIAKEDLAIY

-183 PFDDASSI
+183 TFDDASSI
-191 SGDAKPSVYLLHIYG
+191 SADAKPSVYLLHVYG
-206 IVEGDEYNDFSPK
+206 IVEGDEFNDFSPK
-219 LSVTRAVMATMLTR
+219 LNVTRAVMATMLTR

-248 EYTDYAFRQGTIDS
+248 EYTDYAFRQGVISS
-262 VSESGSTILLSLNS
+262 VSETNGVIQLSLNS
-276 DLTGAAIGTVTLPDD
+276 DLTGAAIGTVTLPAN

-303 SALKTGRHARVC
+303 SALKNGRHARVC
-315 LDSSGAA
+315 LDSTGTP
-322 FAVRVSDELEVF
+322 FAVRVSGELETF
-334 TAAVNGIEDGSVAV
+334 TATVNGIDGKNVAV
-348 TVDGEERVLTMDRF
+348 TADGTGRLLTMDRF
-362 TQVQIGSKTTGD
+362 TQVQIGTKTTGD
-374 ASIVDE
+374 YSIVDS
-380 NGNYTT
+380 GANYTT

-409 EGILSDYTKASTSSA
+409 EGIFADYTKASTSST

-443 SEATITV
+443 SDATITV

-458 TTLKNSYVV
+458 SSLKDSYVI

-475 SVQSASV
+475 SVQSVSV
-482 DTKSN
+482 DTNSN

-502 ITITRLSNDRNAT
+502 ISITRLSNDRTAT

-525 YDGKTTRLRDLDKN
+525 YDGETTRLRDLDKN

-581 TFVLTQKDGTKVS
+581 TFVVTQKDGTKVS

-599 SDPPTVERDDED
+599 SDPPVVERDDED

-623 EITVRYGDVTR
+623 EFTVRYGEVTR
-634 IEAVTQNVNVT
+634 IEAVTQNVNLT

-658 TLELVLSDGEEVSY
+658 TLEMLLSDGEEVSY
-672 AVDSSVPVTQN
+672 TVDNSVSVTQN
-683 GDEVAL
+683 SKEVAL
-689 STLKPGYKLGLAVNG
+689 SSLKPGYKLGLAVNG
-704 EQVVSIEIQQAVN
+704 DQVVAIEIQQAVN
-717 TANKVSGTILYVD
+717 TGNKVSGTILYVD
-730 YDEDL
+730 YAEDI
-735 IYLRAA
+735 IYLRAT
-741 TDTGGEEMVTVEVRS
+741 TDAGSEEMVTVEVPS
-756 STVLLDVST
+756 STVILNAST
-765 GEELALGDL
+765 GGTLVLRDL
-774 DSGDVIEVNGAY
+774 DTGDSIEVNGAY
-786 SGTLFRATVILF
+786 SGTIFQATIILR

>member
-1 MSTAPAGNHLPLE
+1 MSTAPADHQMPME
-14 VLRMK
+14 VSRMK
-19 MKRLLSCLLSLA
+19 VKRLLPGLLA
-31 LALSLA
+31 LVMVLTATI
-37 ALPAS
+37 LPAS
-42 ASSATFP
+42 AATTFP

-55 AKSYIEAMTAAGMFQ
+55 AKSYIEAMTAAGMFK

-81 QLTTAEALALCARAV
+81 QLTTAEALALCARTV
-96 GLDSDTALDIATDYY
+96 GLDSSTTMDIATDYY
-111 TEVKDTLNN
+111 DTVKTTLNN

-132 LATGILTSSDL
+132 LATGILTTSDL

-183 PFDDASSI
+183 TFDDASSI
-191 SGDAKPSVYLLHIYG
+191 SADAKPSVYLLHVYG
-206 IVEGDEYNDFSPK
+206 IVEGDEFNDFSPK
-219 LSVTRAVMATMLTR
+219 LNVTRAVMATMLTR

-248 EYTDYAFRQGTIDS
+248 EYTDYAFRQGVISS
-262 VSESGSTILLSLNS
+262 VSTTNGVIQLSLNS
-276 DLTGAAIGTVTLPDD
+276 DLTGAAIGTVTLPAN
-291 VTIYEN
+291 VKIYEN

-303 SALKTGRHARVC
+303 SALKNGRHARVC
-315 LDSSGAA
+315 LDSSGTP
-322 FAVRVSDELEVF
+322 FAVRVSGELETF
-334 TAAVNGIEDGSVAV
+334 TATVNGIDGKNVAV
-348 TVDGEERVLTMDRF
+348 TADGTGRLLTMDRL
-362 TQVQIGSKTTGD
+362 TQVQIGTKTTGD
-374 ASIVDE
+374 YSIVDS
-380 NGNYTT
+380 GANYTT

-409 EGILSDYTKASTSSA
+409 EGILSDYIKASTSSA
-424 SATIQLIGFDG
+424 NATIQLIGFDG

-443 SEATITV
+443 SDATITV

-458 TTLKNSYVV
+458 SSLKDSYVI

-475 SVQSASV
+475 SVQSVSV

-502 ITITRLSNDRNAT
+502 ISITRLSNDRTAT

-525 YDGKTTRLRDLDKN
+525 YDGETTRLKDLDKN

-581 TFVLTQKDGTKVS
+581 TFVVTQKDGTKVS

-599 SDPPTVERDDED
+599 SDPPVVERDDED

-623 EITVRYGDVTR
+623 EFTVRYGDVTR
-634 IEAVTQNVNVT
+634 IEATTQNVNLT

-658 TLELVLSDGEEVSY
+658 TLEMLLSDGEEVSY
-672 AVDSSVPVTQN
+672 TVDNSVSVTQN
-683 GDEVAL
+683 NKEVAL
-689 STLKPGYKLGLAVNG
+689 SSLKPGYKLGLAVNG
-704 EQVVSIEIQQAVN
+704 DQVVAIEIQQAVN
-717 TANKVSGTILYVD
+717 TGNKVSGTILYVD
-730 YDEDL
+730 YSEDI
-735 IYLRAA
+735 IYLRAT
-741 TDTGGEEMVTVEVRS
+741 TDTGSEEMVTVEVPS
-756 STVLLDVST
+756 SAVILNAST
-765 GEELALGDL
+765 GGTLVLRDL
-774 DSGDVIEVNGAY
+774 DTGDIIEVNGSY
-786 SGTLFRATVILF
+786 SGTIFEATIILR

>member
-1 MSTAPAGNHLPLE
+1 
-14 VLRMK
+14 MK
-19 MKRLLSCLLSLA
+19 VKRLLSGLLA
-31 LALSLA
+31 LVMVLTATI
-37 ALPAS
+37 LPAS
-42 ASSATFP
+42 AATTFP
-49 DIQSHW
+49 DIQNHW
-55 AKSYIEAMTAAGMFQ
+55 AKSYIEAMTAAGMFK

-81 QLTTAEALALCARAV
+81 QLTTAEALALCARTI
-96 GLDSDTALDIATDYY
+96 GLDSSTTMDIATDYY
-111 TEVKDTLNN
+111 DTVKTTLNN

-132 LATGILTSSDL
+132 LATGILTTADL

-183 PFDDASSI
+183 TFDDASSI
-191 SGDAKPSVYLLHIYG
+191 SADAKPSVYLLHVYG
-206 IVEGDEYNDFSPK
+206 IVEGDEFNDFSPK
-219 LSVTRAVMATMLTR
+219 LNVTRAVMATMLTR

-248 EYTDYAFRQGTIDS
+248 EYTDYAFRQGVISS
-262 VSESGSTILLSLNS
+262 VSTTNGVIQLSLNS
-276 DLTGAAIGTVTLPDD
+276 DLTGAAIGTVTLPAN

-303 SALKTGRHARVC
+303 SALKNGRHARVC
-315 LDSSGAA
+315 LDSSGTP
-322 FAVRVSDELEVF
+322 FAVRVSGELETF
-334 TAAVNGIEDGSVAV
+334 TATVNGIDGKNVAV
-348 TVDGEERVLTMDRF
+348 TVDGTGRLLTMDRF
-362 TQVQIGSKTTGD
+362 TQVQIGTKTTGD
-374 ASIVDE
+374 YSIVE
-380 NGNYTT
+380 SGANYTT

-401 FTGGTSTV
+401 FTGGTSTT
-409 EGILSDYTKASTSSA
+409 EGIFADYTKSSTSSA
-424 SATIQLIGFDG
+424 NATIQLIGFDG

-443 SEATITV
+443 SDATITV

-487 YVQGVIKSVDSSDDT
+487 YVQGVIRSVDSSDDT
-502 ITITRLSNDRNAT
+502 ISITRLSNDRNAT

-546 NESDDATMIQ
+546 NENDDATMIQ

-599 SDPPTVERDDED
+599 SDPPVVERDDED

-623 EITVRYGDVTR
+623 VFTVRYGDVTR
-634 IEAVTQNVNVT
+634 IEATTQNVNLT
-645 GTVERIIQEKSGY
+645 GTVERIIQEKTGY
-658 TLELVLSDGEEVSY
+658 TLEMLLSDGERVSY
-672 AVDSSVPVTQN
+672 TVDSTVSVTQN
-683 GDEVAL
+683 NKEVAL
-689 STLKPGYKLGLAVNG
+689 SSLKPGYKLGLAVNG
-704 EQVVSIEIQQAVN
+704 DQVVAIEIQQAVN
-717 TANKVSGTILYVD
+717 TGNKVSGTILWVD
-730 YDEDL
+730 YAQDL
-735 IYLRAA
+735 IYLRAT
-741 TDTGGEEMVTVEVRS
+741 TDTGSEEMVTVEVPS
-756 STVLLDVST
+756 SAVILNAST
-765 GEELALGDL
+765 GKSLVLRDL
-774 DSGDVIEVNGAY
+774 DTGNVIEVNGSY
-786 SGTLFRATVILF
+786 SGTIFEATIILR

>member
-1 MSTAPAGNHLPLE
+1 
-14 VLRMK
+14 MK
-19 MKRLLSCLLSLA
+19 VKRLLSCLLSLVMVF
-31 LALSLA
+31 SLT

-42 ASSATFP
+42 AATTFP
-49 DIQSHW
+49 DIQTHW
-55 AKSYIEAMTAAGMFQ
+55 AKSYIEAMTTAGMFK

-81 QLTTAEALALCARAV
+81 QLTTAEALALCARAI
-96 GLDSDTALDIATDYY
+96 GLDSSTTMDIATDYY
-111 TEVKDTLNN
+111 TEVKTLLNN
-120 EQTWFYQEFSIC
+120 EQTWFYQEFSVC

-151 LTDPIAKEDLAVY
+151 LTDPIEKEDLAVY

-169 QLGPMAERLTSYPL
+169 QLGPMADRLTSYPL
-183 PFDDASSI
+183 TFDDASSI
-191 SGDAKPSVYLLHIYG
+191 SADAKPSVYLLHVYG
-206 IVEGDEYNDFSPK
+206 IVEGDEFNDFSPK
-219 LSVTRAVMATMLTR
+219 LNVTRAVMATMLTR

-248 EYTDYAFRQGTIDS
+248 AYTDYAFRQGVIASATETNGVIQL
-262 VSESGSTILLSLNS
+262 TLNS
-276 DLTGAAIGTVTLPDD
+276 DLTGATIGTTTLPAN
-291 VTIYEN
+291 VKIYEN

-303 SALKTGRHARVC
+303 SALKNGRHARIC
-315 LDSSGAA
+315 LDSTGTA
-322 FAVRVSDELEVF
+322 FAVRVSAELETF
-334 TAAVNGIEDGSVAV
+334 TATVNGIDGKNVAV
-348 TVDGEERVLTMDRF
+348 TVNGSGRLLTMDRF
-362 TQVQIGSKTTGD
+362 TQVQIGNKTTGD
-374 ASIVDE
+374 ASIVDS
-380 NGNYTT
+380 GANYTT

-443 SEATITV
+443 SDATITV

-487 YVQGVIKSVDSSDDT
+487 YVQGVIRSVDSSDDT
-502 ITITRLSNDRNAT
+502 ISITRLSNDRNAT

-599 SDPPTVERDDED
+599 SDPPVVERDDED

-623 EITVRYGDVTR
+623 VFTVRYGDVTR
-634 IEAVTQNVNVT
+634 IEATTQNVNLT
-645 GTVERIIQEKSGY
+645 GTVERIIQEKTGY
-658 TLELVLSDGEEVSY
+658 TLEMLLSDGERVSY
-672 AVDSSVPVTQN
+672 TVDSTVSVTQN
-683 GDEVAL
+683 NKEVAL
-689 STLKPGYKLGLAVNG
+689 SSLKPGYKLGLAVNG
-704 EQVVSIEIQQAVN
+704 DQVVAIEIQQAVN
-717 TANKVSGTILYVD
+717 TGNKVSGTILYVD
-730 YDEDL
+730 YAEDI
-735 IYLRAA
+735 IYLRAT
-741 TDTGGEEMVTVEVRS
+741 TDTGGEEMVTVEVP
-756 STVLLDVST
+756 STAVILNAST
-765 GEELALGDL
+765 GGTLILRDL
-774 DSGDVIEVNGAY
+774 DTGSVIEVNGSY
-786 SGTLFRATVILF
+786 NGTIFRATVILR

>member
-1 MSTAPAGNHLPLE
+1 
-14 VLRMK
+14 MK
-19 MKRLLSCLLSLA
+19 VKRLLSGLLA
-31 LALSLA
+31 LVMVLTATI
-37 ALPAS
+37 LPAS
-42 ASSATFP
+42 AATTFP
-49 DIQSHW
+49 DIQNHW
-55 AKSYIEAMTAAGMFQ
+55 AKSYIEAMTAAGMFK

-81 QLTTAEALALCARAV
+81 QLTTAEALALCARTI
-96 GLDSDTALDIATDYY
+96 GLDSSTTMDIATDYY
-111 TEVKDTLNN
+111 DTVKTTLNN

-132 LATGILTSSDL
+132 LATGILTTADL

-183 PFDDASSI
+183 TFDDASSI
-191 SGDAKPSVYLLHIYG
+191 SADAKPSVYLLHVYG
-206 IVEGDEYNDFSPK
+206 IVEGDEFNDFSPK
-219 LSVTRAVMATMLTR
+219 LNVTRAVMATMLTR

-248 EYTDYAFRQGTIDS
+248 EYTDYAFRQGVISS
-262 VSESGSTILLSLNS
+262 VSTTNGVIQLSLNS
-276 DLTGAAIGTVTLPDD
+276 DLTGAAIGTVTLPAN

-303 SALKTGRHARVC
+303 SALKNGRHARVC
-315 LDSSGAA
+315 LDSSGTP
-322 FAVRVSDELEVF
+322 FAVRVSGELETF
-334 TAAVNGIEDGSVAV
+334 TATVNGIDGKNVAV
-348 TVDGEERVLTMDRF
+348 TADGTGRLLTMDRF
-362 TQVQIGSKTTGD
+362 TQVQIGTKTTGD
-374 ASIVDE
+374 YSIVE
-380 NGNYTT
+380 SGANYTT

-401 FTGGTSTV
+401 FTGGTSTT
-409 EGILSDYTKASTSSA
+409 EGIFADYTKSSTSSA
-424 SATIQLIGFDG
+424 NATIQLIGFDG

-443 SEATITV
+443 SDATITV

-458 TTLKNSYVV
+458 SSLKDSYVI

-475 SVQSASV
+475 SVQSVSV

-502 ITITRLSNDRNAT
+502 ISITRLSNDRTAT

-525 YDGKTTRLRDLDKN
+525 YDGETTRLKDLDKN

-581 TFVLTQKDGTKVS
+581 TFVVTQKDGTKVS

-599 SDPPTVERDDED
+599 SDPPVVERDDED

-623 EITVRYGDVTR
+623 EFTVRYGDVTR
-634 IEAVTQNVNVT
+634 IEATTQNVNLT

-658 TLELVLSDGEEVSY
+658 TLEMLLSDGEEVSY
-672 AVDSSVPVTQN
+672 TVDNSVSVTQN
-683 GDEVAL
+683 NKEVAL
-689 STLKPGYKLGLAVNG
+689 SSLKPGYKLGLAVNG
-704 EQVVSIEIQQAVN
+704 DQVVAIEIQQAVN
-717 TANKVSGTILYVD
+717 TGNKVSGTILWVD
-730 YDEDL
+730 YAQDL
-735 IYLRAA
+735 IYLRAT
-741 TDTGGEEMVTVEVRS
+741 TDTGSEEMVTVEVPS
-756 STVLLDVST
+756 SAVILNAST
-765 GEELALGDL
+765 GKSLVLRDL
-774 DSGDVIEVNGAY
+774 DTGNVIEVNGSY
-786 SGTLFRATVILF
+786 SGTIFEATIILR

>member
-1 MSTAPAGNHLPLE
+1 
-14 VLRMK
+14 MK
-19 MKRLLSCLLSLA
+19 VKRLLSCLLSLVMVF
-31 LALSLA
+31 SLT

-42 ASSATFP
+42 AATTFP
-49 DIQSHW
+49 DIQTHW
-55 AKSYIEAMTAAGMFQ
+55 AKSYIEAMTTAGMFK

-81 QLTTAEALALCARAV
+81 QLTTAEALALCARAI
-96 GLDSDTALDIATDYY
+96 GLDSSTTMDIATDYY
-111 TEVKDTLNN
+111 TEVKTLLNN
-120 EQTWFYQEFSIC
+120 EQTWFYQEFSVC

-151 LTDPIAKEDLAVY
+151 LTDPIEKEDLAVY

-169 QLGPMAERLTSYPL
+169 QLGPMADRLTSYPL
-183 PFDDASSI
+183 TFDDASSI
-191 SGDAKPSVYLLHIYG
+191 SADAKPSVYLLHVYG
-206 IVEGDEYNDFSPK
+206 IVEGDEFNDFSPK
-219 LSVTRAVMATMLTR
+219 LNVTRAVMATMLTR

-248 EYTDYAFRQGTIDS
+248 EYTDYAFRQGVIAST
-262 VSESGSTILLSLNS
+262 SEANGVIQLTLNS
-276 DLTGAAIGTVTLPDD
+276 DLTGAAIGTITLPAN
-291 VTIYEN
+291 VKIYEN

-303 SALKTGRHARVC
+303 SALKNGRHARVC
-315 LDSSGAA
+315 LDSTGTA
-322 FAVRVSDELEVF
+322 FAVRVSAELETF
-334 TAAVNGIEDGSVAV
+334 TATVNGIDGKNVAV
-348 TVDGEERVLTMDRF
+348 TVNGSGRLLTMDRF
-362 TQVQIGSKTTGD
+362 TQVQIGNKTTGD
-374 ASIVDE
+374 YSIVDT
-380 NGNYTT
+380 GANYTT

-443 SEATITV
+443 SDATITV

-487 YVQGVIKSVDSSDDT
+487 YVQGVIRSVDSSDDT
-502 ITITRLSNDRNAT
+502 ISITRLSNDRNAT

-599 SDPPTVERDDED
+599 SDPPVVERDDED

-623 EITVRYGDVTR
+623 VFTVRYGDVTR
-634 IEAVTQNVNVT
+634 IEATTQNVNLT
-645 GTVERIIQEKSGY
+645 GTVERIIQEKTGY
-658 TLELVLSDGEEVSY
+658 TLEMLLSDGERVSY
-672 AVDSSVPVTQN
+672 TVDSTVSVTQN
-683 GDEVAL
+683 NKEVAL
-689 STLKPGYKLGLAVNG
+689 SSLKPGYKLGLAVNG
-704 EQVVSIEIQQAVN
+704 DQVVAIEIQQAVN
-717 TANKVSGTILYVD
+717 TGNKVSGTILYVD
-730 YDEDL
+730 YAEDI
-735 IYLRAA
+735 IYLRAT
-741 TDTGGEEMVTVEVRS
+741 TDTGGEEMVTVEVP
-756 STVLLDVST
+756 STAVILNAST
-765 GEELALGDL
+765 GGTLVLRDL
-774 DSGDVIEVNGAY
+774 DTGSVIEVNGSY
-786 SGTLFRATVILF
+786 NGTIFRATVILR

>member
-1 MSTAPAGNHLPLE
+1 
-14 VLRMK
+14 MK
-19 MKRLLSCLLSLA
+19 VKRLLSGLLA
-31 LALSLA
+31 LVMVLTATI
-37 ALPAS
+37 LPAS
-42 ASSATFP
+42 AATTFP
-49 DIQSHW
+49 DIQNHW
-55 AKSYIEAMTAAGMFQ
+55 AKSYIEAMTAAGMFK

-81 QLTTAEALALCARAV
+81 QLTTAEALALCARTV
-96 GLDSDTALDIATDYY
+96 GLDSSTISDITTDYY
-111 TEVKDTLNN
+111 DTVKTTLNN

-132 LATGILTSSDL
+132 LATGILTTSDL

-183 PFDDASSI
+183 TFDDASSI
-191 SGDAKPSVYLLHIYG
+191 SADAKPSVYLLHVYG
-206 IVEGDEYNDFSPK
+206 IVEGDEFNNFSPK
-219 LSVTRAVMATMLTR
+219 LNVTRAVMATMLTR

-248 EYTDYAFRQGTIDS
+248 EYTDYAFRQGVISS
-262 VSESGSTILLSLNS
+262 VSETNGVIQLSLNS
-276 DLTGAAIGTVTLPDD
+276 DLTGAAIGTVTLPAN

-303 SALKTGRHARVC
+303 SALKNGRHARVC
-315 LDSSGAA
+315 LDSSGTP
-322 FAVRVSDELEVF
+322 FAVRVSGELETF
-334 TAAVNGIEDGSVAV
+334 TATVNGIDGKNVAV
-348 TVDGEERVLTMDRF
+348 TADGTGRLLTMDRF
-362 TQVQIGSKTTGD
+362 TQVQIGTKTTGD
-374 ASIVDE
+374 YSIVDS
-380 NGNYTT
+380 GANYTT

-424 SATIQLIGFDG
+424 NATIQLIGFDG

-443 SEATITV
+443 SDATITV

-458 TTLKNSYVV
+458 SSLKDSYVI

-475 SVQSASV
+475 SVQSVSV

-502 ITITRLSNDRNAT
+502 ISITRLSNDRTAT

-525 YDGKTTRLRDLDKN
+525 YDGETTRLKDLDKN

-581 TFVLTQKDGTKVS
+581 TFVVTQKDGTKVS

-599 SDPPTVERDDED
+599 SDPPVVERDDED

-623 EITVRYGDVTR
+623 EFTVRYGDVTR
-634 IEAVTQNVNVT
+634 IEATTQNVNLT

-658 TLELVLSDGEEVSY
+658 TLEMLLSDGEEVSY
-672 AVDSSVPVTQN
+672 TVDNSVSVTQN
-683 GDEVAL
+683 NKEVAL
-689 STLKPGYKLGLAVNG
+689 SSLKPGYKLGLAVNG
-704 EQVVSIEIQQAVN
+704 DQVVAIEIQQAVN
-717 TANKVSGTILYVD
+717 TGNKVSGTILYVD
-730 YDEDL
+730 YSEDI
-735 IYLRAA
+735 IYLRAT
-741 TDTGGEEMVTVEVRS
+741 TDTGSEEMVTVEVPS
-756 STVLLDVST
+756 SAVILNAST
-765 GEELALGDL
+765 GGTLVLRDL
-774 DSGDVIEVNGAY
+774 DTGDSIEVNGSY
-786 SGTLFRATVILF
+786 SGTIFEATIILR

>member
-1 MSTAPAGNHLPLE
+1 
-14 VLRMK
+14 MK
-19 MKRLLSCLLSLA
+19 VKRLLSGLLA
-31 LALSLA
+31 LVMVLTATI
-37 ALPAS
+37 LPAS
-42 ASSATFP
+42 AATTFP
-49 DIQSHW
+49 DIQNHW
-55 AKSYIEAMTAAGMFQ
+55 AKSYIEAMTAAGMFK

-81 QLTTAEALALCARAV
+81 QLTTAEALALCARTI
-96 GLDSDTALDIATDYY
+96 GLDSSTTMDIATDYY
-111 TEVKDTLNN
+111 DTVKTTLNN

-132 LATGILTSSDL
+132 LATGILTTADL

-183 PFDDASSI
+183 TFDDASSI
-191 SGDAKPSVYLLHIYG
+191 SADAKPSVYLLHVYG
-206 IVEGDEYNDFSPK
+206 IVEGDEFNDFSPK
-219 LSVTRAVMATMLTR
+219 LNVTRAVMATMLTR

-248 EYTDYAFRQGTIDS
+248 EYTDYAFRQGVISS
-262 VSESGSTILLSLNS
+262 VSTTNGVIQLSLNS
-276 DLTGAAIGTVTLPDD
+276 DLTGAAIGTVTLPAN

-303 SALKTGRHARVC
+303 SALKNGRHARVC
-315 LDSSGAA
+315 LDSSGTP
-322 FAVRVSDELEVF
+322 FAVRVSGELETF
-334 TAAVNGIEDGSVAV
+334 TATVNGIDGKNVAV
-348 TVDGEERVLTMDRF
+348 TVDGTGRLLTMDRF
-362 TQVQIGSKTTGD
+362 TQVQIGTKTTGD
-374 ASIVDE
+374 YSIVE
-380 NGNYTT
+380 SGANYTT

-401 FTGGTSTV
+401 FTGGTSTT
-409 EGILSDYTKASTSSA
+409 EGIFADYTKSSTSSA
-424 SATIQLIGFDG
+424 NATIQLIGFDG

-443 SEATITV
+443 SDATITV

-487 YVQGVIKSVDSSDDT
+487 YVQGVIRSVDSSDDT
-502 ITITRLSNDRNAT
+502 ISITRLSNDRNAT

-546 NESDDATMIQ
+546 NENDDATMIQ

-581 TFVLTQKDGTKVS
+581 TFVVTQKDGTKVS

-599 SDPPTVERDDED
+599 SDPPVVERDDED

-623 EITVRYGDVTR
+623 EFTVRYGDVTR
-634 IEAVTQNVNVT
+634 IEATTQNVNLT

-658 TLELVLSDGEEVSY
+658 TLEMLLSDGERVSY
-672 AVDSSVPVTQN
+672 TVDSTVSVTQN
-683 GDEVAL
+683 NKEVAL
-689 STLKPGYKLGLAVNG
+689 SSLKPGYKLGLAVNG
-704 EQVVSIEIQQAVN
+704 DQVVAIEIQQAVN
-717 TANKVSGTILYVD
+717 TGNKVSGTILWVD
-730 YDEDL
+730 YAQDL
-735 IYLRAA
+735 IYLRAT
-741 TDTGGEEMVTVEVRS
+741 TDTGGEDIVTVSVPS
-756 STVLLDVST
+756 SAVILNAST
-765 GEELALGDL
+765 GKSLVLRDL
-774 DSGDVIEVNGAY
+774 DTGDIIEVNGSY
-786 SGTLFRATVILF
+786 SGTIFEATIILR

>member
-1 MSTAPAGNHLPLE
+1 MSTAPADHQMPME
-14 VLRMK
+14 VSRMK
-19 MKRLLSCLLSLA
+19 VKRLLPGLLA
-31 LALSLA
+31 LVMVLTATI
-37 ALPAS
+37 LPAS
-42 ASSATFP
+42 AATTFP
-49 DIQSHW
+49 DIQNHW
-55 AKSYIEAMTAAGMFQ
+55 AKSYIEAMTAAGMFK

-81 QLTTAEALALCARAV
+81 QLTTAEALALCARTV
-96 GLDSDTALDIATDYY
+96 GLDSSTTMDIATDYY
-111 TEVKDTLNN
+111 DTVKTTLNN

-132 LATGILTSSDL
+132 LATGILTTSDL

-183 PFDDASSI
+183 TFDDASSI
-191 SGDAKPSVYLLHIYG
+191 SADAKPSVYLLHVYG
-206 IVEGDEYNDFSPK
+206 IVEGDEFNDFSPK
-219 LSVTRAVMATMLTR
+219 LNVTRAVMATMLTR

-248 EYTDYAFRQGTIDS
+248 EYTDYAFRQGVISS
-262 VSESGSTILLSLNS
+262 VSTTNGVIQLSLNS
-276 DLTGAAIGTVTLPDD
+276 DLTGAAIGTVTLPAN
-291 VTIYEN
+291 VKIYEN

-303 SALKTGRHARVC
+303 SALKNGRHARVC
-315 LDSSGAA
+315 LDSSGTP
-322 FAVRVSDELEVF
+322 FAVRVSGELETF
-334 TAAVNGIEDGSVAV
+334 TATVNGIDGKNVAV
-348 TVDGEERVLTMDRF
+348 TADGTGRLLTMDRL
-362 TQVQIGSKTTGD
+362 TQVQIGTKTTGD
-374 ASIVDE
+374 YSIVDS
-380 NGNYTT
+380 GANYTT

-409 EGILSDYTKASTSSA
+409 EGILSDYIKASTSSA
-424 SATIQLIGFDG
+424 NATIQLIGFDG

-443 SEATITV
+443 SDATITV

-458 TTLKNSYVV
+458 SSLKDSYVI

-475 SVQSASV
+475 SVQSVSV

-502 ITITRLSNDRNAT
+502 ISITRLSNDRTAT

-525 YDGKTTRLRDLDKN
+525 YDGETTRLKDLDKN

-581 TFVLTQKDGTKVS
+581 TFVVTQKDGTKVS

-599 SDPPTVERDDED
+599 SDPPVVERDDED

-623 EITVRYGDVTR
+623 EFTVRYGDVTR
-634 IEAVTQNVNVT
+634 IEATTQNVNLT

-658 TLELVLSDGEEVSY
+658 TLEMLLSDGEEVSY
-672 AVDSSVPVTQN
+672 TVDNSVSVTQN
-683 GDEVAL
+683 NKEVAL
-689 STLKPGYKLGLAVNG
+689 SSLKPGYKLGLAVNG
-704 EQVVSIEIQQAVN
+704 DQVVAIEIQQAVN
-717 TANKVSGTILYVD
+717 TGNKVSGTILYVD
-730 YDEDL
+730 YSEDI
-735 IYLRAA
+735 IYLRAT
-741 TDTGGEEMVTVEVRS
+741 TDTGSEEMVTVEVPS
-756 STVLLDVST
+756 SAVILNAST
-765 GEELALGDL
+765 GGTLVLRDL
-774 DSGDVIEVNGAY
+774 DTGDIIEVNGSY
-786 SGTLFRATVILF
+786 SGTIFEATIILR

>member
-1 MSTAPAGNHLPLE
+1 
-14 VLRMK
+14 MK
-19 MKRLLSCLLSLA
+19 VKRLLPGLLA
-31 LALSLA
+31 LVMVLTATI
-37 ALPAS
+37 LPAS
-42 ASSATFP
+42 AATTFP
-49 DIQSHW
+49 DIQNHW
-55 AKSYIEAMTAAGMFQ
+55 AKSYIEAMTAAGMFK

-81 QLTTAEALALCARAV
+81 QLTTAEALALCARTV
-96 GLDSDTALDIATDYY
+96 GLDSSTTMDIATDYY
-111 TEVKDTLNN
+111 DTVKTTLNN

-132 LATGILTSSDL
+132 LATGILTTSDL

-183 PFDDASSI
+183 TFDDASSI
-191 SGDAKPSVYLLHIYG
+191 SADAKPSVYLLHVYG
-206 IVEGDEYNDFSPK
+206 IVEGDEFNDFSPK
-219 LSVTRAVMATMLTR
+219 LNVTRAVMATMLTR

-248 EYTDYAFRQGTIDS
+248 EYTDYAFRQGVISS
-262 VSESGSTILLSLNS
+262 VSTTNGVIQLSLNS
-276 DLTGAAIGTVTLPDD
+276 DLTGAAIGTVTLPAN
-291 VTIYEN
+291 VKIYEN

-303 SALKTGRHARVC
+303 SALKNGRHARVC
-315 LDSSGAA
+315 LDSSGTP
-322 FAVRVSDELEVF
+322 FAVRVSGELETF
-334 TAAVNGIEDGSVAV
+334 TATVNGIDGKNVAV
-348 TVDGEERVLTMDRF
+348 TADGTGRLLTMDRL
-362 TQVQIGSKTTGD
+362 TQVQIGTKTTGD
-374 ASIVDE
+374 YSIVDS
-380 NGNYTT
+380 GANYTT

-424 SATIQLIGFDG
+424 NATIQLIGFDG

-443 SEATITV
+443 SDATITV

-458 TTLKNSYVV
+458 SSLKDSYVI

-475 SVQSASV
+475 SVQSVSV

-502 ITITRLSNDRNAT
+502 ISITRLSNDRTAT

-525 YDGKTTRLRDLDKN
+525 YDGETTRLKDLDKN

-581 TFVLTQKDGTKVS
+581 TFVVTQKDGTKVS

-599 SDPPTVERDDED
+599 SDPPVVERDDED

-623 EITVRYGDVTR
+623 EFTVRYGDVTR
-634 IEAVTQNVNVT
+634 IEATTQNVNLT

-658 TLELVLSDGEEVSY
+658 TLEMLLSDGEEVSY
-672 AVDSSVPVTQN
+672 TVDNSVSVTQN
-683 GDEVAL
+683 NKEVAL
-689 STLKPGYKLGLAVNG
+689 SSLKPGYKLGLAVNG
-704 EQVVSIEIQQAVN
+704 DQVVAIEIQQAVN
-717 TANKVSGTILYVD
+717 TGNKVSGTILYVD
-730 YDEDL
+730 YSEDI
-735 IYLRAA
+735 IYLRAT
-741 TDTGGEEMVTVEVRS
+741 TDTGSEEMVTVEVPS
-756 STVLLDVST
+756 SAVILNAST
-765 GEELALGDL
+765 GGTLVLRDL
-774 DSGDVIEVNGAY
+774 DTGDIIEVNGSY
-786 SGTLFRATVILF
+786 SGTIFEATIILR

>member
-1 MSTAPAGNHLPLE
+1 
-14 VLRMK
+14 MK
-19 MKRLLSCLLSLA
+19 VKRLLSCLLSLVMVF
-31 LALSLA
+31 SLT

-42 ASSATFP
+42 AATTFP
-49 DIQSHW
+49 DIQTHW
-55 AKSYIEAMTAAGMFQ
+55 AKSYIEAMTTAGMFK

-81 QLTTAEALALCARAV
+81 QLTTAEALALCARAI
-96 GLDSDTALDIATDYY
+96 GLDSSTTMDIATDYY
-111 TEVKDTLNN
+111 TEVKTLLNN
-120 EQTWFYQEFSIC
+120 EQTWFYQEFSVC

-151 LTDPIAKEDLAVY
+151 LTDPIEKEDLAVY

-169 QLGPMAERLTSYPL
+169 QLGPMADRLTSYPL
-183 PFDDASSI
+183 TFDDASSI
-191 SGDAKPSVYLLHIYG
+191 SADAKPSVYLLHVYG
-206 IVEGDEYNDFSPK
+206 IVEGDEFNDFSPK
-219 LSVTRAVMATMLTR
+219 LNVTRAVMATMLTR

-248 EYTDYAFRQGTIDS
+248 EYTDYAFRQGVIAST
-262 VSESGSTILLSLNS
+262 SEANGVIQLTLNS
-276 DLTGAAIGTVTLPDD
+276 DLTGAAIGTITLPAN
-291 VTIYEN
+291 VKIYEN

-303 SALKTGRHARVC
+303 SALKNGRHARIC
-315 LDSSGAA
+315 LDSTGTA
-322 FAVRVSDELEVF
+322 FAVRVSAELETF
-334 TAAVNGIEDGSVAV
+334 TATVNGIDGKNVAV
-348 TVDGEERVLTMDRF
+348 TVNGSGRLLTMDRF
-362 TQVQIGSKTTGD
+362 TQVQIGNKTTGD
-374 ASIVDE
+374 ASIVDS
-380 NGNYTT
+380 GANYTT

-409 EGILSDYTKASTSSA
+409 EGILADYTKASTSSA

-443 SEATITV
+443 SDATITV

-487 YVQGVIKSVDSSDDT
+487 YVQGVIRSVDSSDDT
-502 ITITRLSNDRNAT
+502 ISITRLSNDRNAT

-556 AYPSSTTTEG
+556 AYPSSTTAEG
-566 TISERTFGSGTDTTI
+566 TISERTFGSGSDTTI

-599 SDPPTVERDDED
+599 SDPPVVERDDED

-623 EITVRYGDVTR
+623 EFTIRYGEVTR
-634 IEAVTQNVNVT
+634 IEATTQNVNLT

-658 TLELVLSDGEEVSY
+658 TLEMVLSDGEEVSY
-672 AVDSSVPVTQN
+672 TVDSTVSVTQN
-683 GDEVAL
+683 SKEVAL
-689 STLKPGYKLGLAVNG
+689 SSLKPGYKLGLAVNG
-704 EQVVSIEIQQAVN
+704 DQVVAIEIQQAVN
-717 TANKVSGTILYVD
+717 TGNKVSGTILYVD
-730 YDEDL
+730 YAEDI
-735 IYLRAA
+735 IYLRAT
-741 TDTGGEEMVTVEVRS
+741 TDTGGEEMVTVEVP
-756 STVLLDVST
+756 STAVILNAST
-765 GEELALGDL
+765 GGTLILRDL
-774 DSGDVIEVNGAY
+774 DTGSVIEVNGSY
-786 SGTLFRATVILF
+786 NGTIFRATVILR